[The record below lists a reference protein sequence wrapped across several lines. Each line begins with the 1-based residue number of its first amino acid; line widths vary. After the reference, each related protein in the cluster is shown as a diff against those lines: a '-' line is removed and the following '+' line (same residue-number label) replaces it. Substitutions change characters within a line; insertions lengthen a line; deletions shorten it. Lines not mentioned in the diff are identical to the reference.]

1 MKKILLTFFILL
13 FSLTACSKQKN
24 PPDMSQCIV
33 DYGNSKIFTHEI
45 LDQGINTIKK
55 EFSKFYDFTLYSIKY
70 TDDTTSLRE
79 LNYYN
84 PYYDNRYVECM
95 VFTSD
100 YKAPPYD
107 SDSFYANETITD
119 WQWILVRENNGDW
132 IILTSGYG

>member
-1 MKKILLTFFILL
+1 
-13 FSLTACSKQKN
+13 
-24 PPDMSQCIV
+24 MSQCIV

-84 PYYDNRYVECM
+84 PYYDNRYVELW
-95 VFTSD
+95 
-100 YKAPPYD
+100 YLHL
-107 SDSFYANETITD
+107 ITKRPRTTVIHST
-119 WQWILVRENNGDW
+119 QTKRLPIG
-132 IILTSGYG
+132 SGY

>member
-84 PYYDNRYVECM
+84 PYYDNRYVELW
-95 VFTSD
+95 
-100 YKAPPYD
+100 YLHL
-107 SDSFYANETITD
+107 ITKRPRTTVIHST
-119 WQWILVRENNGDW
+119 QTKRLPIG
-132 IILTSGYG
+132 SGY